1 MSEAAAQPQPFKIVL
16 LPPSYQEH
24 WPDLIREA
32 VPGTEVVVCREP
44 GEAEAAIVDADAAF
58 GTITPELLARA
69 TRLRWIQAPM
79 AGPPAGYYYPE
90 LVEHPVVITNFRE
103 IFNDHLGAHILA
115 FVLAF
120 SRGLQLYLPRQLRR
134 EWNPEAPLVH
144 LPEATALMFGV
155 GGIGAEAARL
165 LAACGVTVL
174 GVDPR
179 RETAPEGVAELHRPE
194 ALDALL
200 PRADF
205 VISTAP
211 ETPQTQGLFHRERL
225 RKMKPSAYLINISR
239 GALVVLD
246 DLVAALEASEIAGAA
261 LDVYEIEPLPA
272 DHPLWTT
279 RGVLLTPH
287 MGGEGP
293 YLQERRTEIVIENC
307 RRFAAGQ
314 PLRNVVD
321 KQNWF

>member
-1 MSEAAAQPQPFKIVL
+1 MSEAATQPQPFKIVL
-16 LPPSYQEH
+16 LPSSYQEH

-32 VPGTEVVVCREP
+32 VPGAEVVVCRE
-44 GEAEAAIVDADAAF
+44 AEAAEVAIVNADAAF
-58 GTITPELLARA
+58 GTISPELLARA

-90 LVEHPVVITNFRE
+90 LVAHPVAITNFRE

-165 LAACGVTVL
+165 LAAFGVTVL

-194 ALDALL
+194 ALDELL

-211 ETPQTQGLFHRERL
+211 ETPHTQGLFNRERL

-239 GALVVLD
+239 GAIVVLD
-246 DLVAALEASEIAGAA
+246 DLVAALNAGELAGAA

-279 RGVLLTPH
+279 PGVLLTPH

-293 YLQERRTEIVIENC
+293 YLQERRTEIFIENC
-307 RRFAAGQ
+307 RRFAAGE
-314 PLRNVVD
+314 PLRNLVD